1 MDEEAERLAAEKAA
15 AGAEAERLAAEK
27 AEQERIAAEKAAAE
41 KALLRVNGVEAV
53 TIDLE
58 SGEAKIVGS
67 VQENDLKNAL
77 EAIGFGME

>member
-1 MDEEAERLAAEKAA
+1 MSCVHC
-15 AGAEAERLAAEK
+15 
-27 AEQERIAAEKAAAE
+27 KAAAE

-53 TIDLE
+53 TINLE

-67 VQENDLKNAL
+67 AQEEDLKKAL